1 VRAPVPHRLARA
13 AAALPSPAPA
23 RLPRGGWTG
32 LLEIGSEGKE
42 KGEKRKKNKRK
53 GKKNDGK
60 RRKKKRKR
68 KKERGKEN
76 RKNELS
82 IFRNYDLQ
90 FILTILLLNN
100 KNKI

>member
-42 KGEKRKKNKRK
+42 KGEKRKKTKEREKRMMEKGGKRK
-53 GKKNDGK
+53 E
-60 RRKKKRKR
+60 REKKKEGRKI
-68 KKERGKEN
+68 KKM
-76 RKNELS
+76 
-82 IFRNYDLQ
+82 NYL
-90 FILTILLLNN
+90 FLEIMICNLY
-100 KNKI
+100 

>member
-68 KKERGKEN
+68 KKKEG
-76 RKNELS
+76 RKIEKMNYLF
-82 IFRNYDLQ
+82 FRNYDLQ